1 MIGEFLPKVE
11 SSGSTAVKTKEKLN
25 VTHYYTQSNKRDN
38 QWMTQGGQGQKFMPF
53 SSNAS
58 SVEAIAN
65 RLI

>member
-1 MIGEFLPKVE
+1 MVGTA
-11 SSGSTAVKTKEKLN
+11 GSTAVKSKEKLN
-25 VTHYYTQSNKRDN
+25 VTHYYTQNSKTSNDN
-38 QWMTQGGQGQKFMPF
+38 QWMSQANQGSNKFMPY